1 MRQNGEGRH
10 NTQTHKTLQRPYSA
24 PIPCTQDGYH
34 GHWLPAISPV
44 LCVSNSARK
53 PNRNLGC
60 GYDTALGGMEEP
72 GGLKRPIYLFQLQQ
86 RATLFPFQLFKP
98 TGSGL
103 LTSSQPPTKLETGL
117 PDRTAQN
124 PLRSPAERNG
134 NINRPLL
141 GTFLL
146 EDIEPAHT
154 AEESQIK
161 RGKKPDHHSASPQ
174 QHHSRGSSLSAAERN
189 ELDGEETPEQDV
201 RGRGLGKMSIMAAS
215 ALMPA
220 VLRR

>member
-1 MRQNGEGRH
+1 MKRPPDNMRQNGEGRH

-103 LTSSQPPTKLETGL
+103 LSPAASHRPNSRLVS
-117 PDRTAQN
+117 RTAQLKTLSAHQLSGMETSIDRCLALFFSKTLN
-124 PLRSPAERNG
+124 QHTRPRNLKSREARNQITIQPARSS
-134 NINRPLL
+134 I
-141 GTFLL
+141 
-146 EDIEPAHT
+146 T
-154 AEESQIK
+154 AEDRPSQ
-161 RGKKPDHHSASPQ
+161 Q
-174 QHHSRGSSLSAAERN
+174 QNETNSMERKHQSR
-189 ELDGEETPEQDV
+189 T
-201 RGRGLGKMSIMAAS
+201 
-215 ALMPA
+215 
-220 VLRR
+220 